1 MRMIQKDAE
10 TRDSPQRRVSFPVQK
25 RPKKMNQRNRQ
36 TLFRFQSTE
45 KQLQCVID
53 HNKLVKDII
62 SEQILPMLH
71 VFLYS
76 IDHEENEKLISESDT
91 VLLKYRDTYL
101 CGESRLVYYN
111 YVEDNEIE
119 IEICTVDYLF
129 LFLVM

>member
-25 RPKKMNQRNRQ
+25 RQKQMNQRNRQ

-62 SEQILPMLH
+62 SEQILSMLY
-71 VFLYS
+71 VFLQS
-76 IDHEENEKLISESDT
+76 IDYE
-91 VLLKYRDTYL
+91 
-101 CGESRLVYYN
+101 
-111 YVEDNEIE
+111 
-119 IEICTVDYLF
+119 
-129 LFLVM
+129 